1 MQRPAERFTGSDR
14 QQVAAA
20 VAAAESQTSAEIVP
34 VIAAASGRYDRAE
47 DLVGLWTAVAL
58 MALVWAL
65 WSIEFPEP
73 DGWDDPSNK
82 WQLIALVASV
92 LIGFSAGAA
101 AATRID
107 WLRRIFVSVRS
118 GVTRLGPEQFKCFT
132 HATLAAQP
140 PDRAF

>member
-58 MALVWAL
+58 MALFGRFGA
-65 WSIEFPEP
+65 SSFPSP
-73 DGWDDPSNK
+73 TDG
-82 WQLIALVASV
+82 
-92 LIGFSAGAA
+92 
-101 AATRID
+101 T
-107 WLRRIFVSVRS
+107 
-118 GVTRLGPEQFKCFT
+118 T
-132 HATLAAQP
+132 HRTNGS
-140 PDRAF
+140 